1 MHIQQSMTSQN
12 VVHVVT
18 SDLRRQAV
26 IQYGSSV
33 RFSTFLA
40 AQQLTDVLLL
50 AATIDL

>member
-1 MHIQQSMTSQN
+1 MTSQN

-18 SDLRRQAV
+18 SDLRKHAVV